1 MKSIIRHL
9 IVLAGILLLFT
20 ACKTSRQP
28 AFGLYEKEGTIKV
41 ACIGNSITC
50 GAGIE
55 NRETNS
61 YPAVLG
67 RMLGSR
73 FEVRN
78 FGVGGATLLK
88 KGNLPYWSLPEMNA
102 VSDYKPDVIIIKLGT
117 NDSKPENWAY
127 KNEFARD
134 YRDFLAHFL
143 APANKPKLFVCLP
156 VPVYET
162 KWGINDDTLFKE
174 VIPIIKKSAQEAK
187 VPIIDL
193 YDALSNRA
201 DLFPDKVHPN
211 ADGAALIAHTVYT
224 AIVGR

>member
-9 IVLAGILLLFT
+9 VVLAGILLLFT

-41 ACIGNSITC
+41 ACIGNSITF
-50 GAGIE
+50 GSGIE
-55 NRETNS
+55 NRESNS

-73 FEVRN
+73 FEVHN

-117 NDSKPENWAY
+117 NDTKPENWVH

-134 YRDFLAHFL
+134 YRDFLNHFL
-143 APANKPKLFVCLP
+143 TLPNKPKIFVCLP

-162 KWGINDDTLFKE
+162 KWGINDDTLFNE

-193 YDALSNRA
+193 YDALSNRPE
-201 DLFPDKVHPN
+201 LFSDKVHPN
-211 ADGAALIAHTVYT
+211 AEGATLIARTVYT